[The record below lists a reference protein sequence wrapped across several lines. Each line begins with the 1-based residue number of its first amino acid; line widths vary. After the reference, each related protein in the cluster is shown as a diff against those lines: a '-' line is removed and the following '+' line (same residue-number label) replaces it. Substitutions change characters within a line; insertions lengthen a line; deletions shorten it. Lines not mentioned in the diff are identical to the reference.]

1 MKSLDV
7 VIIILENLKIEVSFF
22 CKRSKNFR
30 NNTKKY
36 FAFIFLIGL
45 PFLAQA
51 QLEQYSKVN
60 SDGSIEPI
68 IDYFGSKKIN
78 NQFALTFFGLT
89 REKWGQALIG
99 LSYSPIESVVISG
112 SAGIEQGHH
121 SPRYSSSIWLK
132 NGNVTFLALGEKG
145 GGADNYLYKVNMFYE
160 FSEKISLGIMD
171 WRYHGLGPNFRYTIT
186 KLKVTVWIMPAY
198 DHEQKKSRC
207 MLGISVPM

>member
-1 MKSLDV
+1 MKNSDALV
-7 VIIILENLKIEVSFF
+7 IILEDIKTGISSFF
-22 CKRSKNFR
+22 QRSTNFR
-30 NNTKKY
+30 NRNKKW
-36 FAFIFLIGL
+36 FAFLFLIAF
-45 PFLAQA
+45 PTLAQA
-51 QLEQYSKVN
+51 QLELYSKIN

-78 NQFALTFFGLT
+78 DQFAFTFFGLT

-99 LSYSPIESVVISG
+99 LSYLPIERVVISA

-132 NGNVTFLALGEKG
+132 NGSVTFLALGEKG
-145 GGADNYLYKVNMFYE
+145 GGADNYLYKINMFYK

-186 KLKVTVWIMPAY
+186 ELKVTLWIMPAY
-198 DHEQKKSRC
+198 DHEEKTSRC
-207 MLGISVPM
+207 MLGINVPM